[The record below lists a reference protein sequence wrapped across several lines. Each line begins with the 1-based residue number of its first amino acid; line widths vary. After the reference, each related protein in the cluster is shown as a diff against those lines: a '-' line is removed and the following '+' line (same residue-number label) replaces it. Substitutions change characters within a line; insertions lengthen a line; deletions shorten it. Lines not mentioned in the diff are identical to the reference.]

1 MAGIGRLYRSLLL
14 FMLPA
19 RAARLLLSGPRRRAI
34 HPSARIGF
42 SWIDVDSLELGPK
55 SRIGHLNVVRIRS
68 LKLGPGGFIHMA
80 NRVRG
85 PLDFEAGPNAGL
97 GNSNTV
103 RKIES
108 GSRPALLKL
117 GIWAKIT
124 SRHHVDMT
132 ESVTLGDYTT
142 IAGAGSQIWT
152 HGYVH
157 AEEGLDRYRIDGP
170 VTLGNNVYIGSMSFI
185 SMGVSIADGVIVG
198 GGAAVGKSLLEKGL
212 YVSSPIRCLPR
223 PADPETVAGLE
234 RDTSIDLEIVY
245 RKVAP

>member
-1 MAGIGRLYRSLLL
+1 MARIARLYRSLML

-19 RAARLLLSGPRRRAI
+19 RAARLLLGRRGRAI

-55 SRIGHLNVVRIRS
+55 SRIGHLNVIRIRS
-68 LKLGPGGFIHMA
+68 LKLGPGGFVHML

-142 IAGAGSQIWT
+142 VAGAGSQIWT

-185 SMGVSIADGVIVG
+185 SMGVRIADGVIVG

-212 YVSSPIRCLPR
+212 YVSSPLRCLPR
-223 PADPETVAGLE
+223 PADPDVQPGLE
-234 RDTSIDLEIVY
+234 RDTTIADEIVY